1 MNCCGIG
8 IGSVIGKAV
17 IIGAIALG
25 VAATHQQLKPIQ
37 TSLVVAPS
45 PGPAPARKSDAPGTP
60 KTPDTKPTDS
70 FPIADVYKKPAGA
83 APSPADEPANL
94 KAKGMITIQE
104 AREIF
109 DAGTAQWVDARTPE
123 EYAKGRIGQDTFQI
137 GPDSFY
143 GGKIPDPVY
152 VMSREQKVVVYCG
165 GGSCDAS
172 LLVAL
177 RLREVGFKDV
187 VVFKDGWDG
196 WTKAGHPVIGSAAPA
211 NE

>member
-1 MNCCGIG
+1 MGCCGVG
-8 IGSVIGKAV
+8 IGSIVGKAV
-17 IIGAIALG
+17 ILGAVALG
-25 VAATHQQLKPIQ
+25 IAATHQQLKPIQ
-37 TSLVVAPS
+37 TSLVVTPS
-45 PGPAPARKSDAPGTP
+45 PEPKAPTSLQTPSTPSVPARSESN
-60 KTPDTKPTDS
+60 S
-70 FPIADVYKKPAGA
+70 FPVADVYKKPAEPAA
-83 APSPADEPANL
+83 APPEDDAQLA
-94 KAKGMITIQE
+94 AKGMISIKT
-104 AREIF
+104 ARELF

-152 VMSREQKVVVYCG
+152 VMSREQKVIVYCG

-196 WTKAGHPVIGSAAPA
+196 WTKAGHPVIGSAAPG
-211 NE
+211 N